1 MKEQLVA
8 VSQHTVFLAELAI
21 TGCIACSE
29 LARVPLTR
37 VLDRLGN
44 HPPGCVDYILPV
56 LAACPRCHA
65 LLDERAIV
73 APKEVVARRNV
84 L

>member
-1 MKEQLVA
+1 MHWTKVVKEELVA

-21 TGCIACSE
+21 TGCRSCTE
-29 LARVPLTR
+29 VARVPLAR

-44 HPPGCVDYILPV
+44 HPPGRVDYILPV

-73 APKEVVARRNV
+73 AAKE
-84 L
+84 